1 MRLFRSWIEISN
13 GLFHVFWFCNR
24 FLELSGLCHLSSSQ
38 KISNQGVE
46 ARTAFLKQGSVT
58 FLIFGFFQTR
68 GWHVLSTWP
77 LTILGWKFERRMS
90 YVERLNI
97 FVPIQIATVLTFGFR
112 MCVLK
117 INQPQCWHGSNLLAF
132 VLNTG
137 KICWLQIWLIHSNI
151 LVHFMHSNGVL
162 NLNQTK

>member
-58 FLIFGFFQTR
+58 CLIFGFFQTR
-68 GWHVLSTWP
+68 GVTR
-77 LTILGWKFERRMS
+77 TKYMT
-90 YVERLNI
+90 LNH
-97 FVPIQIATVLTFGFR
+97 FR
-112 MCVLK
+112 LK
-117 INQPQCWHGSNLLAF
+117 IRTSNVDHERFRSDSICNYSDLLVQMCLLKILINLSVGNCSDLLAF

>member
-58 FLIFGFFQTR
+58 CLIFGFFQTR
-68 GWHVLSTWP
+68 GVTRTKYMTLNHFLVDNSNVECRTLNVWTYSFRFNLHPFWPFGSECAYWKLINLSVGMAQIYWP
-77 LTILGWKFERRMS
+77 RAQHW
-90 YVERLNI
+90 
-97 FVPIQIATVLTFGFR
+97 
-112 MCVLK
+112 
-117 INQPQCWHGSNLLAF
+117 
-132 VLNTG
+132 